1 MKILRNGN
9 KTFEKFSDK
18 LARFEKEI
26 EICKKLKNFNYIF

>member
-18 LARFEKEI
+18 LARFEK
-26 EICKKLKNFNYIF
+26 KLKFAKN